1 MHTYIERRV
10 INMIDSYKNILANKY
25 MADTNYIIIKDTDDL
40 EDLERQYELFLSQM
54 TVRQQRRSDDRSIE
68 IWNMT
73 NKQHYEQLKSGLLS
87 KKELHND
94 KDNQDTYT
102 DIHGDEEDIKDEDI
116 TNLISSPFKSDTED
130 EEYNTEEEES
140 VDESTK
146 LHTDTVSI
154 HVADDN
160 PVPTKQ
166 TEEKPKT
173 IMFSYGDEREKERLA
188 DQYEIDTNIYIIGHI
203 KGTSHQE
210 MLQSLEKDWINFN
223 SQSHDLRK
231 KSDDKCREIFGM
243 SNLDRYK
250 KLKSIYLDYINIY
263 PDKQLTTNDNGGL
276 ELKTDEVKLEFV
288 SQVYENMLLEN
299 KQNLQ
304 NAMKHKRL
312 NDCPYFTPEELI
324 DMGVHRNHNW
334 YSDNPDNEALI
345 SNISVSTWFDSYKS
359 MCKDQIFE
367 DYRKDWIRTLEKL
380 YSDFEQIKESG
391 NEEKILARKQSIL
404 DLGWNPEIP
413 FTRKNRVKAA
423 KRVSNILCNTRVQD
437 IFIDMT
443 ADIPDDEIVDES
455 ASTRTHK
462 PVFLVFVNGN
472 TPIISDGI
480 KLFTK
485 SVYSHA
491 AIAFSSNLK
500 PLYSYNMFYNGKSG
514 MTTESL
520 TSYKNNDIAVVA
532 FYVPNKQWDDMQDKV
547 DSYISHKTRY
557 DISTIFQKM
566 LHIDKKLIDSDYRQV
581 CSTFVDNI
589 LQAGQVDLTK
599 GVNLPDPG
607 QLYTASKNYPNK
619 IIEIYNGPASKYDSK
634 QTDKKLR
641 KLLKMSF
648 LGIEESTNILTEA
661 IVSNKEDYMFN
672 VDSLAPNT
680 EHNIL
685 FITGHSGAGKT
696 TLINEYKSK
705 YRNSICISGDYI
717 TLTSLYANIPD
728 SKWFYPD
735 GKKYQ
740 KVIAEVPIIGKYFDA
755 NIDRIRK
762 TVPKFDAV
770 HRNFECKEVIDVN
783 IDFINFL
790 RAHIPPRYIAIYEG
804 TQVLDFPIEMI
815 QNEPLIIKGTSA
827 LTSYIRKQK
836 RDIDLFHKPIQKTY
850 NSLINMIPVYIDS
863 EKKISNIVSNMESTN
878 ILTEAVLP
886 AGYSLRPA
894 TDMDKKYMYEYEI
907 KSVDPAIADDDK
919 TQEYIRD
926 DVIRSIKDT
935 KMIVYKGQT
944 VGMITASSID
954 GGKYWYIGEIYL
966 DKPHRNK
973 GIGTTL
979 IKDEMSRHDKIK
991 LQVAQSNTKA
1001 KSLYESLGF
1010 KVIEKNDEAKMYV
1023 MLWEKPKSVTT
1034 ESYSI
1039 FNEVKQFPIEFD
1051 KEGNLIIYKA
1061 KIGSLD
1067 YSEEINDSVKLL
1079 DVYRNTNNIEGMKYE
1094 LAKLWFINDQIEKRL
1109 KKRLNNE
1116 DYKAMIDTRAI
1127 CLNTFK
1133 YNLEYVLKTEKGFN
1147 FSDYYNSTPFSDNSV
1162 KVTANTIKYTTSLIK
1177 SMI

>member
-1 MHTYIERRV
+1 
-10 INMIDSYKNILANKY
+10 MIDSYKNILANKY

-73 NKQHYEQLKSGLLS
+73 NKQHYEQQKARLS
-87 KKELHND
+87 AKIEKID
-94 KDNQDTYT
+94 GGDDNQDTYN

-130 EEYNTEEEES
+130 EKYNTTEEEN
-140 VDESTK
+140 VDESTQ

-154 HVADDN
+154 HIADDN
-160 PVPTKQ
+160 PVPTKH
-166 TEEKPKT
+166 TEDKPKT
-173 IMFSYGDEREKERLA
+173 IMFSYDDEIEKERLA
-188 DQYEIDTNIYIIGHI
+188 DQYEIDTNVYIIGHI

-210 MLQSLEKDWINFN
+210 MLQSLERQWINFN

-231 KSDDKCREIFGM
+231 KSDDKCRELFGM

-250 KLKSIYLDYINIY
+250 KLKAIYLDYTAVY
-263 PDKQLTTNDNGGL
+263 TDKQLTVSDKGNL
-276 ELKTDEVKLEFV
+276 EVKSDEVKLEFV

-312 NDCPYFTPEELI
+312 NDIPYFTPEELI

-380 YSDFEQIKESG
+380 YLDFEQIKESG

-455 ASTRTHK
+455 ASARTHK
-462 PVFLVFVNGN
+462 PVFLVFVNGS

-480 KLFTK
+480 KMFTK
-485 SVYSHA
+485 SIYSHA

-520 TSYKNNDIAVVA
+520 SSYKTNDIAVMA

-557 DISTIFQKM
+557 DISTLFQKM

-589 LQAGQVDLTK
+589 LQAGQIDLTK
-599 GVNLPDPG
+599 GINLPDPG

-648 LGIEESTNILTEA
+648 LGIEEST
-661 IVSNKEDYMFN
+661 D
-672 VDSLAPNT
+672 
-680 EHNIL
+680 
-685 FITGHSGAGKT
+685 
-696 TLINEYKSK
+696 
-705 YRNSICISGDYI
+705 
-717 TLTSLYANIPD
+717 
-728 SKWFYPD
+728 
-735 GKKYQ
+735 
-740 KVIAEVPIIGKYFDA
+740 
-755 NIDRIRK
+755 
-762 TVPKFDAV
+762 
-770 HRNFECKEVIDVN
+770 
-783 IDFINFL
+783 
-790 RAHIPPRYIAIYEG
+790 
-804 TQVLDFPIEMI
+804 
-815 QNEPLIIKGTSA
+815 
-827 LTSYIRKQK
+827 
-836 RDIDLFHKPIQKTY
+836 
-850 NSLINMIPVYIDS
+850 
-863 EKKISNIVSNMESTN
+863 

-894 TDMDKKYMYEYEI
+894 TDMDKKYMYECKI
-907 KSVDPAIADDDK
+907 QSVDPAIASEKK
-919 TQEYIRD
+919 TQDYIRK
-926 DVIRSIKDT
+926 DVDESVKDT

-944 VGMITASSID
+944 IGMITACSID

-966 DKPHRNK
+966 DKPHRGK

-1010 KVIEKNDEAKMYV
+1010 KVIETNDKGQLYV
-1023 MLWEKPKSVTT
+1023 MLWEKPKKATT

-1067 YSEEINDSVKLL
+1067 FAEEINDSVKLL

-1116 DYKAMIDTRAI
+1116 DYKTMIDTRAI

-1162 KVTANTIKYTTSLIK
+1162 KITANTIKYTTALIK